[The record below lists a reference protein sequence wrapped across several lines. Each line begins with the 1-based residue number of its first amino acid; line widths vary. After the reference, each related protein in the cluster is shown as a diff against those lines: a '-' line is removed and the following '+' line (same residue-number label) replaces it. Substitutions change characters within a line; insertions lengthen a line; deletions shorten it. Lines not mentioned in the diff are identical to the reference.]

1 MSLWSVAGNVFII
14 CVIAIMVL
22 FAVLACTYIVLAIKD
37 AVDSY
42 SRYKKTNEN
51 DEELCLKK

>member
-22 FAVLACTYIVLAIKD
+22 FALLVCTYIVLGIKD
-37 AVDSY
+37 AVNSY
-42 SRYKKTNEN
+42 SRYKKSNEN
-51 DEELCLKK
+51 DEEICLKK